1 MKPQYN
7 RRLSVAETFLLFG
20 ALLFSGTAA
29 AQTVAVTGATVHTAG
44 PAGKIEN
51 ATIII
56 SDGRIAAVGAGVT
69 TPAGAREIDASGKII
84 TPGLVTPFGQI
95 GLVEVNAV
103 EGTVDYV
110 QRGDQFSASF
120 DPASAYNP
128 RSSLVATNRIE
139 GITHAIIAPEA
150 QRPDDLGN
158 QSRVFSGLASVVQL
172 RDNDYM
178 IRNGAALVANLG
190 ETGSEVAAGSRAT
203 ALMVLRT
210 ALDDARDY
218 GSNVQAFEQGN
229 RRQYSLSRSDLET
242 LQRLLRGDMPLLVRA
257 NRAND
262 ISAAIRLAS
271 DYEFDLIVMGGA
283 EAWMVADELA
293 AAGVSVILD
302 SLANLPESFDQL
314 NSRLDAASILAN
326 AGVRIA
332 IGGDGANQNHNAR
345 NITQAAGIAV
355 ANGLAWDEALVAVT
369 LAPAQMY
376 GVGDRIGSLEAGKR
390 ADFVIW
396 NDDPLELTSYPD
408 QVFIGGEAV
417 PMESRQ
423 TLLRDRYLDRASN
436 KPPAFR

>member
-1 MKPQYN
+1 MKP
-7 RRLSVAETFLLFG
+7 LSKAMLIFVSFLF
-20 ALLFSGTAA
+20 AGTAA
-29 AQTVAVTGATVHTAG
+29 AQTIAVKGATVHTAG
-44 PAGKIEN
+44 PSGKIEN
-51 ATIII
+51 ATIVI
-56 SDGRIAAVGAGVT
+56 SDGRITAIGAGVA

-95 GLVEVNAV
+95 GLVEVSAV

-120 DPASAYNP
+120 DPAVAYNP
-128 RSSLVATNRIE
+128 RSGLVATNRIE
-139 GITHAIIAPEA
+139 GITHAVVAPEA
-150 QRPDDLGN
+150 QPPDEFGN
-158 QSRVFSGLASVVQL
+158 QSRVLSGLASVVQL
-172 RDNDYM
+172 SDEDYM
-178 IRNGAALVANLG
+178 VERNAALVVNLG
-190 ETGSEVAAGSRAT
+190 ETGSEMAAGSRAT

-218 GSNVQAFEQGN
+218 ARNVQAFDQGN
-229 RRQYSLSRSDLET
+229 RRQYSLSRSDLEA
-242 LQRLLRGDMPLLVRA
+242 LQGLLAGEMPLLVRV

-262 ISAAIRLAS
+262 ISATIRLAA
-271 DYEFDLIVMGGA
+271 DYDLELIVMGGV

-293 AAGVSVILD
+293 AAGASVILD
-302 SLANLPESFDQL
+302 SLANLPNNFDQL
-314 NSRLDAASILAN
+314 NARLDAASILAK

-355 ANGLAWDEALVAVT
+355 AHGLSWDEALAAVT

-376 GVGDRIGSLEAGKR
+376 GVADRIGSLEVGKH
-390 ADFVIW
+390 ADFVLW

-423 TLLRDRYLDRASN
+423 TLLRDRYMDRSSN

>member
-1 MKPQYN
+1 MKPRYN
-7 RRLSVAETFLLFG
+7 RFPVAQTFLLLG
-20 ALLFSGTAA
+20 ALLFTGGAA
-29 AQTVAVTGATVHTAG
+29 AQAIAVTGATVHTAG

-51 ATIII
+51 ATIVI
-56 SDGRIAAVGAGVT
+56 SDGRITLIGAGVA
-69 TPAGAREIDASGKII
+69 TPAGARAIDASGKII

-95 GLVEVNAV
+95 GLVEVNAE

-110 QRGDQFSASF
+110 QRGNQFSASF
-120 DPASAYNP
+120 DPAAAFNP

-139 GITHAIIAPEA
+139 GITHAVIAPEA
-150 QRPDDLGN
+150 QPPDELGN
-158 QSRVFSGLASVVQL
+158 QSRVLSGLASVVQL
-172 RDNDYM
+172 SDDDYM
-178 IRNGAALVANLG
+178 IEHGAALVANLG

-203 ALMVLRT
+203 AMMVLRT

-218 GSNVQAFEQGN
+218 GRNVQAFEQGN

-242 LQRLLRGDMPLLVRA
+242 LQRLLQGEMPLLVRA
-257 NRAND
+257 NRASD
-262 ISAAIRLAS
+262 ITAAMRLAA
-271 DYEFDLIVMGGA
+271 DYELNLIVMGGA

-302 SLANLPESFDQL
+302 SLANLPEGFDQL
-314 NSRLDAASILAN
+314 NARLDAASILAK

-355 ANGLAWDEALVAVT
+355 ANGLAWDQALAAVT

-423 TLLRDRYLDRASN
+423 TLLRDRYMDRSSN

>member
-1 MKPQYN
+1 
-7 RRLSVAETFLLFG
+7 
-20 ALLFSGTAA
+20 
-29 AQTVAVTGATVHTAG
+29 
-44 PAGKIEN
+44 
-51 ATIII
+51 
-56 SDGRIAAVGAGVT
+56 
-69 TPAGAREIDASGKII
+69 
-84 TPGLVTPFGQI
+84 
-95 GLVEVNAV
+95 
-103 EGTVDYV
+103 
-110 QRGDQFSASF
+110 
-120 DPASAYNP
+120 
-128 RSSLVATNRIE
+128 
-139 GITHAIIAPEA
+139 
-150 QRPDDLGN
+150 
-158 QSRVFSGLASVVQL
+158 
-172 RDNDYM
+172 
-178 IRNGAALVANLG
+178 
-190 ETGSEVAAGSRAT
+190 
-203 ALMVLRT
+203 MVLRT

-271 DYEFDLIVMGGA
+271 DYQFDLIVMGGA

-376 GVGDRIGSLEAGKR
+376 GVGDRIGSLEATVDYKSALAPYLGVGFGNALSHRIGFALDLGVLYTNSPAVSMSGNGMIAPTAKQ
-390 ADFVIW
+390 APD
-396 NDDPLELTSYPD
+396 LEEGFST
-408 QVFIGGEAV
+408 
-417 PMESRQ
+417 
-423 TLLRDRYLDRASN
+423 
-436 KPPAFR
+436 FRWWPVLNLGFNVNFARRL